1 MTLLSRLFSHLE
13 FKVSFTGIH
22 KQQVLAMRKVISA
35 TVLLLVSGYSQAAVD
50 PSSPSVMS
58 NFSYDY
64 AEARIGVSPNTY
76 GAGMSMSIHPN
87 AHVIGR
93 VDSELEGDMDVAGGL
108 GFHAPINNWADFT
121 GEALARY
128 ADPKHGSSDTG
139 MELNLGVRQW
149 LGPQLEIGGKIGYVT
164 IDNADDWLGAAYA
177 RFHSTELFS
186 VGLEARFNE
195 VLYDDQLMFSAR
207 FKF

>member
-1 MTLLSRLFSHLE
+1 
-13 FKVSFTGIH
+13 
-22 KQQVLAMRKVISA
+22 MRKVISA
-35 TVLLLVSGYSQAAVD
+35 TVLLLVSGYSFADVD
-50 PSSPSVMS
+50 TDSASVMS

-64 AEARIGVSPNTY
+64 VEARIGASPNTY
-76 GAGMSMSIHPN
+76 GAGMSMSVHPN

-93 VDSELEGDMDVAGGL
+93 VDSELSGDLDVAGGL

-121 GEALARY
+121 GEALVRY
-128 ADPKHGSSDTG
+128 VDPEHSNNSETG
-139 MELNLGVRQW
+139 MELNLGIRQW
-149 LGPQLEIGGKIGYVT
+149 LGPQLEVGGKVGYVD
-164 IDNADDWLGAAYA
+164 IDNNDDKWLGAAYA

-195 VLYDDQLMFSAR
+195 ILYDDQLMLSAR